1 MVRWQLVVVGEI
13 KTLILGAGGLLG
25 HELQGAFPE
34 ATGLMHRD
42 LNIADNGQV
51 LRMIKEL
58 RPQTVINAAA
68 YTAVDDCEDRQELA
82 YGVNG
87 QGPGYVAEA
96 CAAVGATLVHFST
109 DYVFDGSGKEY
120 AEADETGPVNV
131 YGASKLMGEQYIA
144 RRMKD
149 FRIIRTSWLFG
160 AHGRNFV
167 DTMLQL
173 SGRTEKV
180 RVVNDQFGKPTYA
193 ADLAHKVRDIID
205 LPPGIYH
212 VTNDG
217 ICSWY
222 EFASAIIR
230 NAVPCSSEEFP
241 QRARRPGCSA
251 LISTKTAPLRHWR
264 AALSEYLGRKGDLS

>member
-1 MVRWQLVVVGEI
+1 MVCRQLVVVGEI

-34 ATGLMHRD
+34 ATGLTHRD
-42 LNIADNGQV
+42 LDITDREQV
-51 LRMIKEL
+51 LHKIKEL

-68 YTAVDDCEDRQELA
+68 YTAVDDCEGRQELA
-82 YGVNG
+82 YGING
-87 QGPGYVAEA
+87 QGPGHIAEA
-96 CAAVGATLVHFST
+96 CAAVGATMVHFST
-109 DYVFDGSGKEY
+109 DYVFDGSRKEY
-120 AEADETGPVNV
+120 VEADETNPVNV
-131 YGASKLMGEQYIA
+131 YGASKLMGEQNIA
-144 RRMKD
+144 RDMSD

-173 SGRTEKV
+173 SRRTETV
-180 RVVNDQFGKPTYA
+180 RVVNDQLGKPTYA

-212 VTNDG
+212 VTNDR

-222 EFASAIIR
+222 EFASAIIH
-230 NAVPCSSEEFP
+230 NAVPCSSEDFP
-241 QRARRPGCSA
+241 QRARRPRCSA

-264 AALSEYLGRKGDLS
+264 EALSEYLGHKGELS

>member
-1 MVRWQLVVVGEI
+1 MVRRQPVVVGEI
-13 KTLILGAGGLLG
+13 KTLILGAGGMLG
-25 HELQGAFPE
+25 HELQGAFP
-34 ATGLMHRD
+34 AA
-42 LNIADNGQV
+42 IAFTRQELDITDQGQV
-51 LRMIKEL
+51 LRVIKEL
-58 RPQTVINAAA
+58 RPQAVVNAAA

-82 YGVNG
+82 YSVNG
-87 QGPGYVAEA
+87 LGPGYVAEA
-96 CAAVGATLVHFST
+96 CAAVGATMVHFST
-109 DYVFDGSGKEY
+109 DYVFDGSRKEY
-120 AEADETGPVNV
+120 VEADETNPVNV

-144 RRMKD
+144 RQMRD

-180 RVVNDQFGKPTYA
+180 RVVNDQLGKPTYA
-193 ADLAHKVRDIID
+193 VDLAHKARDIVD

-222 EFASAIIR
+222 EFASAIIP
-230 NAVPCSSEEFP
+230 NAVPCSSEELP
-241 QRARRPGCSA
+241 RRAQRPKCSA

-264 AALSEYLGRKGDLS
+264 EALSEYLGRKGDLS